1 MKVVIIDDERLAR
14 NELRRLLKAHPEL
27 ELAGEAATI
36 EEGLQL
42 IAEVAPDLLL
52 LDIQMPEG
60 SGFDLLAALDN
71 PPAVIFTTAYDQY
84 AIRAFDANALDYLL
98 KPIEADRLAQALRK
112 CAARAAP
119 VAPVVPAATALSA
132 APLPAASAPA
142 PLPASSP
149 SLASMP
155 LPVPAPVP
163 ASGPAPAAPRPTA
176 GDTKVFIRDGERCWF
191 VALEQIALFES
202 EGNYTRVYLEQ
213 SRPLLLRSLNQLEA
227 RLDAAQFLRTSR
239 RHIVNLK
246 FVTGMAPGPA
256 GVLTLTLQDDLKVS
270 MSRRRAA
277 LFKQETRL

>member
-42 IAEVAPDLLL
+42 IARVEPDLLL

-119 VAPVVPAATALSA
+119 GAPGATTSAA
-132 APLPAASAPA
+132 APLATASAPGSVPVPVPATLALPASGSAPTPAAS
-142 PLPASSP
+142 
-149 SLASMP
+149 
-155 LPVPAPVP
+155 
-163 ASGPAPAAPRPTA
+163 RPTA

-227 RLDAAQFLRTSR
+227 KLDAAQFLRTSR

-277 LFKQETRL
+277 QFKQDTRL

>member
-14 NELRRLLKAHPEL
+14 NELRRLLRAHPGV

-42 IAEVAPDLLL
+42 IAQAEPDLLL

-71 PPAVIFTTAYDQY
+71 PPMVIFTTAYDQY

-112 CAARAAP
+112 CAARGAP
-119 VAPVVPAATALSA
+119 ATALAPVSA
-132 APLPAASAPA
+132 PPPALTAQAAPA
-142 PLPASSP
+142 P
-149 SLASMP
+149 
-155 LPVPAPVP
+155 
-163 ASGPAPAAPRPTA
+163 APARPVA

-202 EGNYTRVYLEQ
+202 EGNYTRVYLER

-227 RLDAAQFLRTSR
+227 KLDASQFLRASR

-256 GVLTLTLQDDLKVS
+256 GALTLTLQDDLKVS

-277 LFKQETRL
+277 MFKQEMKL

>member
-42 IAEVAPDLLL
+42 IAEVEPDLLL

-71 PPAVIFTTAYDQY
+71 PPTVIFTTAYDQY

-98 KPIEADRLAQALRK
+98 KPIEADRLARALRK
-112 CAARAAP
+112 CAERFAP
-119 VAPVVPAATALSA
+119 VAPAATTSAA
-132 APLPAASAPA
+132 APLAAASASASVPMPMPMPVPATLAEPASGSAPA
-142 PLPASSP
+142 PAAS
-149 SLASMP
+149 
-155 LPVPAPVP
+155 
-163 ASGPAPAAPRPTA
+163 RPTA

-227 RLDAAQFLRTSR
+227 KLDAAQFLRTSR